1 LYKLGKSNIVLDT
14 LSRLTSNTTAVPIEL
29 ELDFTFANIT
39 SMYNYTATIAEI
51 ADKFRQKLLNSYT
64 IDLVYVYI
72 LETIKS
78 NNVLG
83 EDIVFLLFVL

>member
-1 LYKLGKSNIVLDT
+1 VLDT
-14 LSRLTSNTTAVPIEL
+14 LSRLAGNTTAVPTEL
-29 ELDFTFANIT
+29 ELDFTFANIAST
-39 SMYNYTATIAEI
+39 YNYTATMAEI

-64 IDLVYVYI
+64 TDLVYVYI

-83 EDIVFLLFVL
+83 EDVVFLLFIL